1 MISFYRHV
9 FVKKILRLEC
19 YFYFIFGQ
27 QIFIL
32 SVVTTQTNLK
42 KNEKQNRLFFMFLT
56 VFQYEFLV
64 DQTLVRIF
72 KQRTR
77 VYIISVG
84 KSQNIS

>member
-64 DQTLVRIF
+64 DQTLFLLYKVV
-72 KQRTR
+72 QHD
-77 VYIISVG
+77 II
-84 KSQNIS
+84 K